1 MCHVRKLH
9 FFAMLLLAALLV
21 GQAPVTVRAGESRSG
36 ETTQFDC
43 STVTEIPQQECEA
56 LVALY
61 GSTDGDNWYW
71 NARWLQTD
79 TPCSWFGITCSA
91 GHVTKLELDTN
102 GLQGALPPE
111 LGNLAELEI
120 LDLGFNYLEGAIPG
134 TLGNLSHVSLFD
146 LYHNDL
152 TGLIPAELGK
162 LASVQWLYLNHNRIG
177 GPIPSTLGDLPV
189 VRSIVL
195 EQNQLSGPI
204 PPELGN
210 LSTLEFLW
218 LKENQLSGSIPPE
231 LGQLSNLCDM
241 DLSENELTGTIPP
254 ELGNLPRLGW
264 CAYSASTANGLAMLG
279 DGSNSMH
286 PRSSGAEPATDA
298 RPSQPA
304 WGYPEP
310 AWGYL
315 NLNSNHLSGSIPVE
329 LSQLT
334 DTSGL
339 KLCCNMLSGA
349 VPYPVASVIRWGNLN
364 FNALTRYEPPLRP
377 FDPWRQ
383 TQTVAP
389 ANLAAAGSSNGDP
402 ITLTWMPIIYIWDEG
417 YYEISYASAPGGPF
431 TVYGQTADK
440 TVSSYTIQLPAQAT
454 PYYFRL
460 RTITLPHAAQY
471 TQPNTVISEYTEVV
485 ASGGW
490 DPPPTETPTS
500 TPTGTPT
507 PTATATA
514 TATAT
519 VTATTTHTATP
530 TSTPTV
536 TATETATPTVTP
548 TVTAS
553 ATATPSRLWLPLIL
567 H

>member
-1 MCHVRKLH
+1 MSSSTPHDANRPQRPNIVLILVDDMGFSDIGCFGSEISTPHLNELARNGVRNTQH
-9 FFAMLLLAALLV
+9 YNCARCC
-21 GQAPVTVRAGESRSG
+21 PTRA
-36 ETTQFDC
+36 
-43 STVTEIPQQECEA
+43 
-56 LVALY
+56 
-61 GSTDGDNWYW
+61 
-71 NARWLQTD
+71 
-79 TPCSWFGITCSA
+79 
-91 GHVTKLELDTN
+91 
-102 GLQGALPPE
+102 
-111 LGNLAELEI
+111 
-120 LDLGFNYLEGAIPG
+120 
-134 TLGNLSHVSLFD
+134 SL
-146 LYHNDL
+146 L
-152 TGLIPAELGK
+152 TGLYPHQAGVGHMVQNRGSRAYQGYLRDDCVTIAEALRSGGYQTLMSGK
-162 LASVQWLYLNHNRIG
+162 WHVG
-177 GPIPSTLGDLPV
+177 GPY
-189 VRSIVL
+189 
-195 EQNQLSGPI
+195 Q
-204 PPELGN
+204 
-210 LSTLEFLW
+210 
-218 LKENQLSGSIPPE
+218 
-231 LGQLSNLCDM
+231 
-241 DLSENELTGTIPP
+241 
-254 ELGNLPRLGW
+254 
-264 CAYSASTANGLAMLG
+264 STAPETWEP
-279 DGSNSMH
+279 GSAEH
-286 PRSSGAEPATDA
+286 PMP
-298 RPSQPA
+298 
-304 WGYPEP
+304 
-310 AWGYL
+310 L
-315 NLNSNHLSGSIPVE
+315 NRGF
-329 LSQLT
+329 
-334 DTSGL
+334 DRFFG
-339 KLCCNMLSGA
+339 MLSGA

-440 TVSSYTIQLPAQAT
+440 TVSSYTVQLPAQAT

-490 DPPPTETPTS
+490 DPPPTETPT
-500 TPTGTPT
+500 PT
-507 PTATATA
+507 PTATSTA